1 MLKVIIEIMPGGHRE
16 LRRTI
21 ASMSIGNL
29 SNLADVSDYGIDAVE
44 AANPLTG
51 TPSRS
56 TSCKVLSHDR
66 RQSVW
71 TLVAKAAA
79 EIEKAEFDEL

>member
-1 MLKVIIEIMPGGHRE
+1 MLKVIIEILPRGHRE
-16 LRRTI
+16 LRRTV

-29 SNLADVSDYGIDAVE
+29 TLMGDVSDYGIDAVE
-44 AANPLTG
+44 AANALTG